1 MARNFRL
8 LTKVFGAVALVALTC
23 SPAIAGLSF
32 PAAAKKDGSPDRR
45 RGAGSRGIEEC
56 RVDKAKSP
64 FAIAPDSNVSL
75 TTQAR
80 PDFFWYMPATTT
92 GTVIFKL
99 EGDGELL
106 YRTEFQ
112 ADGQEGIAQLSLP
125 SGIGAVDLQA
135 GKSYRWS
142 VELNCDIDNPESVKF
157 AFSSTINRQQTSPEL
172 SSQLKVASSLNQAEL
187 YAENGIWMDSL
198 SALVDLQCDPAMR
211 DEGLAAWSALLKS
224 VDLEFFTQIPMLG
237 DCDCDCK

>member
-1 MARNFRL
+1 MARNIRFL
-8 LTKVFGAVALVALTC
+8 SKALGAVALVMLSC
-23 SPAIAGLSF
+23 SPALALSF
-32 PAAAKKDGSPDRR
+32 PAAQKKDGSPDRR
-45 RGAGSRGIEEC
+45 RGAGSRGTEEC
-56 RVDKAKSP
+56 RVDTAKSP
-64 FAIAPDSNVSL
+64 FAIAPDSNLSL

-80 PDFFWYMPATTT
+80 PDFFWYVPATTA

-99 EGDGELL
+99 EDNGELL
-106 YRTEFQ
+106 YRSEFQ
-112 ADGQEGIAQLSLP
+112 ADGKEGIAQLSLP
-125 SGIGAVDLQA
+125 DGIGAVDLQV
-135 GKSYRWS
+135 GKSYQWS
-142 VELNCDIDNPESVKF
+142 VELNCDIDDIESMRFEFK
-157 AFSSTINRQQTSPEL
+157 STISRKQASPEL

-187 YAENGIWMDSL
+187 YAENGIWIDSL